1 MARRKDRI
9 FAWVVVIA
17 FAFSTLSVSV
27 ALIWQLV
34 DENKQNKQAQ
44 QQLENVK
51 KQSEKDANDPNK
63 LKGKQMQDFTPI
75 ADVKELQVID
85 LKAGDGQEVK
95 AGDTLTVDYTG
106 AVAATG
112 KVFESSLDSGQKAT
126 FPLDGVIQGWQ
137 EGLVG
142 MKVGGKRRLII
153 PAEKAY
159 GAQSPSPDIP
169 ANAALV
175 FDVTLHS
182 IGK

>member
-1 MARRKDRI
+1 MARRTRDRV

-17 FAFSTLSVSV
+17 FTFSTLSVSV
-27 ALIWQLV
+27 AIIWQIMAEKK
-34 DENKQNKQAQ
+34 DS
-44 QQLENVK
+44 
-51 KQSEKDANDPNK
+51 KQSSQRTVPEKNDPNK

-75 ADVKELQVID
+75 ADVAELQVID

-112 KVFESSLDSGQKAT
+112 KVFESSLDSGQQAT
-126 FPLDGVIQGWQ
+126 FPLDGVIKGWQ
-137 EGLVG
+137 EGLIG

-159 GAQSPSPDIP
+159 GAQSPSADIP

-175 FDVTLHS
+175 FDVTLHK